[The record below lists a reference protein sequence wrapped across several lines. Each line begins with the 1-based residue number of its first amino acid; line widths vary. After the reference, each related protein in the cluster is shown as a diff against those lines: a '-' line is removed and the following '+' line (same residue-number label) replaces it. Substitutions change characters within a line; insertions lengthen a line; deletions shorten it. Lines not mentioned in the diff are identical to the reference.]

1 MTKIQNFIKRDLFD
15 FEIGYLTKSP
25 CIECKNRSCMPKCH
39 RNCMIIDKV
48 QTTLAKGIST
58 QAPAYDS

>member
-1 MTKIQNFIKRDLFD
+1 MMQKFIKRDMFD

-25 CIECKNRSCMPKCH
+25 CIECKKKSCLPKCH
-39 RNCMIIDKV
+39 QECIILDKI

-58 QAPAYDS
+58 QASSYRS

>member
-1 MTKIQNFIKRDLFD
+1 MQNFIKRDQFD

-25 CIECKNRSCMPKCH
+25 CVECQNKSNQPQCH
-39 RNCMIIDKV
+39 RDCSLLDKI

-58 QAPAYDS
+58 QASSYRS

>member
-1 MTKIQNFIKRDLFD
+1 MQNFIKRDLFD

-25 CIECKNRSCMPKCH
+25 CNECENRSSMPKCH
-39 RNCMIIDKV
+39 RECHILDRL

-58 QAPAYDS
+58 QASAYES

>member
-1 MTKIQNFIKRDLFD
+1 MQKFIKRDAFD

-25 CIECKNRSCMPKCH
+25 CIECENRSSLPKCH
-39 RNCMIIDKV
+39 RGCQILDRV

-58 QAPAYDS
+58 QASSFES